1 MMDALEWLSATYVAV
16 SLRRSATLYMFVNA
30 AHILAIGLLVGAIL
44 PLDLRLLGFIRA
56 VPLAIIGPFLSR
68 AAAIGLCAAILTGI
82 CLFSVRPAEY
92 AANQAFLAKI
102 GLLAF
107 GILNAVVLHLTPAWK
122 GVVAGG
128 RAGRLVRIS
137 AAFSFATWVSAL
149 VAGRWIG
156 FL

>member
-1 MMDALEWLSATYVAV
+1 
-16 SLRRSATLYMFVNA
+16 MFVNA
-30 AHILAIGLLVGAIL
+30 AHILAIGLLIGAIL

-56 VPLAIIGPFLSR
+56 VPLAVIGPFLSR
-68 AAAIGLCAAILTGI
+68 VAGFGLCAAILTGI

-102 GLLAF
+102 GLLAL
-107 GILNAVVLHLTPAWK
+107 GILNAVILHLTPAWRSI
-122 GVVAGG
+122 VDEG

-137 AAFSFATWVSAL
+137 AALSFATWVSAL

>member
-1 MMDALEWLSATYVAV
+1 MDALEWLSTTYVAV

-44 PLDLRLLGFIRA
+44 PLDLRLLGFFRA
-56 VPLAIIGPFLSR
+56 VPLAAVGPFLSR
-68 AAAIGLCAAILTGI
+68 AAAVGLCLAILTGI

-92 AANQAFLAKI
+92 AANQAFLSKVC
-102 GLLAF
+102 LLAF
-107 GILNAVVLHLTPAWK
+107 GILNALMLHVTPAWRR
-122 GVVAGG
+122 VVAGG
-128 RAGRLVRIS
+128 REGHLVRIS
-137 AAFSFATWVSAL
+137 AALSFATWVSAL